1 MKAVMLTLILGA
13 AACGGD
19 AGISVSCTTPA
30 SGAKV
35 TCSEVDNAPQGSG
48 VDQLRQA
55 CEANGGAFQSAAC
68 DRAGS
73 LGGCRMN
80 IQGASFSTVLWYY
93 PSGSIQTQADVM
105 AACSSMQA
113 TFVAA

>member
-1 MKAVMLTLILGA
+1 MRAVLLALALGA

-19 AGISVSCTTPA
+19 SGTAVSCTTPG

-35 TCSEVDNAPQGSG
+35 NCSEVDNAPAGSG

-55 CEANGGAFQSAAC
+55 CEANGGLYQAAAC

-73 LGGCRMN
+73 LGGCRMT
-80 IQGASFSTVLWYY
+80 IQGASFSTILWYY

-113 TFVAA
+113 AFVAP

>member
-1 MKAVMLTLILGA
+1 MRAVLFALTVGA

-19 AGISVSCTTPA
+19 SGTAVSCTTPA

-35 TCSEVDNAPQGSG
+35 NCTEVDNPPAGSG

-55 CEANGGAFQSAAC
+55 CEANGNLFQNAAC

-73 LGGCRMN
+73 LGGCRTTV
-80 IQGASFSTVLWYY
+80 QGTSISTILWYY
-93 PSGSIQTQADVM
+93 PSGSTQTQADVM
-105 AACSSMQA
+105 AFCGGMQA
-113 TFVAA
+113 TFVAP